1 MAEQTKTRRRTMKKQ
16 VDVVTENLEYQDD
29 EFEIPAYGSIEV
41 EEKRIEP
48 VDSPMES
55 ERAQLLAFM
64 EEQVTIQLHDPQ
76 DNNPEPIVPVGVNG
90 KVLYLQR
97 GQQHTLPRK
106 YIEVLARARRVN
118 YRTEEGRAADGS
130 MTTVLKTTTTM
141 QYPFTV
147 IHDPSGDKGI
157 EWLKRIMSEKV

>member
-1 MAEQTKTRRRTMKKQ
+1 MKKQ
-16 VDVVTENLEYQDD
+16 VDVVTENLEYQND
-29 EFEIPAYGSIEV
+29 EFEIPAYGNIEV

-55 ERAQLLAFM
+55 ERAQQLAFM

-90 KVLYLQR
+90 KVLYLRR

-157 EWLKRIMSEKV
+157 EWLKRIMSENV